1 MKRVSLDVAKAIKEA
16 DYRQRLDNDV
26 ILTESY
32 NDEMYEFDPGDTI
45 SFRMH
50 INSTFIESYDNIP
63 KSILLECPTYL
74 EVWLWL
80 WREKGFRFELA
91 HPEYKGEYDFDK
103 LYCNVTNGIVVT
115 DDYSDPEEAI
125 IKVIDCLVDNDL
137 IK

>member
-1 MKRVSLDVAKAIKEA
+1 MKRISLNVAKALKA
-16 DYRQRLDNDV
+16 AGYRQRLNDAV
-26 ILTESY
+26 ILSESY

-45 SFRMH
+45 SFQMH

-80 WREKGFRFELA
+80 WRVKE
-91 HPEYKGEYDFDK
+91 
-103 LYCNVTNGIVVT
+103 IVIQIE
-115 DDYSDPEEAI
+115 DDVCTAWTKDADVIYQKWYGKSVEDPEEAI
-125 IKVIDCLVDNDL
+125 ISAIEDLVKNNL